1 MQQELLLLKY
11 LQKFVPSLT
20 EEEFRRYILP
30 NVIVKKYG
38 KKEVITSEGEVENY
52 YHFIVKG
59 LARKY
64 YRKGKEEINTQIACE
79 GQIIHSQESFYS
91 RTPSEYVVEA
101 IEPCMFFSLTY
112 ENQEATYTLHPK
124 LERLGR
130 LAITT
135 LMVIKDK
142 WQMQLIKLNAKER
155 FLAFV
160 QKNPHLIQRVP
171 QKHLASLLNIKP
183 ETFSR
188 FKHLLRTRHAEKI

>member
-20 EEEFRRYILP
+20 EEEFRKYVLP
-30 NVIVKKYG
+30 DIKVRKYG
-38 KKEVITSEGEVENY
+38 KKEIITKEGEVENF
-52 YHFIVKG
+52 YHFVVKG
-59 LARKY
+59 LVRKY
-64 YRKGKEEINTQIACE
+64 YKKGKQEINTQIATE

-91 RTPSEYVVEA
+91 RTPSEYVIET
-101 IEPCMFFSLTY
+101 IEPSVFLSLTY
-112 ENQEATYTLHPK
+112 DNQEATYAQHPK

-130 LAITT
+130 LAITS

-142 WQMQLIKLNAKER
+142 WQMQMIKLSAKER
-155 FLAFV
+155 FLSFF

-188 FKHLLRTRHAEKI
+188 FKHLLRKPVRSSL